1 MAKRDF
7 IKRHLLIIELLRK
20 KPSTYEE
27 ILSYLNNNQ
36 DQIGYQL
43 EISQRTLQRDL
54 KEIDSIWGIEIS
66 FNRSKQAYEIE
77 SEEYAADE
85 TIQRTLESFD
95 LISALKQSRKVG
107 KNIFLEKRK
116 SSGSEHFNGIIYA
129 IDHSLIITFDH
140 LSFTKEPSARRCI
153 PKAIKETQ
161 NRFYLIAYDLDVK
174 DFRNFGLER
183 VANLVIT
190 TQKESSPKINIEK
203 AYQHAF
209 GIERYEEAE
218 KIVLRFDM
226 QQKEYVKS
234 LPFHHSQRII
244 SEDQNHFILELFIHP
259 THDFLLEIMRHG
271 PICEVIEPAML
282 REQVRDRVELLA
294 KMYKIDHKK

>member
-1 MAKRDF
+1 MAKRDY

-20 KPSTYEE
+20 RPSTYND
-27 ILSYLNNNQ
+27 ILNHLINNQ

-43 EISQRTLQRDL
+43 EISKRTLQRDL
-54 KEIDSIWGIEIS
+54 NEIDSIWGIEIS
-66 FNRSKQAYEIE
+66 FNRSMQAYEIE
-77 SEEYAADE
+77 NEEHAEDE

-95 LISALKQSRKVG
+95 LISALKQNRKVG
-107 KNIFLEKRK
+107 KSIFLEKRK
-116 SSGSEHFNGIIYA
+116 SSGSEYFNGIIHA
-129 IDHSLIITFDH
+129 IDNNLIITFDH
-140 LSFTKEPSARRCI
+140 LSFSKEPSVRRCV

-161 NRFYLIAYDLDVK
+161 NRFYLIAYDLDIK

-183 VANLVIT
+183 VANLIVT
-190 TQKESSPKINIEK
+190 PHRESSPKINIEK

-209 GIERYEEAE
+209 GIERNETVE
-218 KIVLRFDM
+218 KIILKFDI

-244 SEDQNHFILELFIHP
+244 AEDENSFTLELFIHA

-271 PICEVIEPAML
+271 PICEVIKPVML
-282 REQVRDRVELLA
+282 RQQVSERVQLLA
-294 KMYKIDHKK
+294 KMYQIE

>member
-20 KPSTYEE
+20 RPSTYED
-27 ILSYLNNNQ
+27 ILHYLNNNQ

-54 KEIDSIWGIEIS
+54 KEIDSIWGIEIAY
-66 FNRSKQAYEIE
+66 NRSKQAYEIE
-77 SEEYAADE
+77 REEYAEDE

-95 LISALKQSRKVG
+95 LISALKQNRKVG
-107 KNIFLEKRK
+107 KSIFLEKRK
-116 SSGSEHFNGIIYA
+116 SSGSEHFNGLIHA
-129 IDHSLIITFDH
+129 IDNHLIIAFDH
-140 LSFTKEPSARRCI
+140 LSFSKEPSARRCVPI
-153 PKAIKETQ
+153 AIKESQ

-183 VANLVIT
+183 VANLVLT
-190 TQKESSPKINIEK
+190 NERGNSPKINIEK
-203 AYQHAF
+203 SYQHAF
-209 GIERYEEAE
+209 GIERYEAAQ
-218 KIVLRFDM
+218 KVVLQFDI

-244 SEDQNHFILELFIHP
+244 AEDQNHFTLELFLHP

-271 PICEVIEPAML
+271 PICEVIEPVML
-282 REQVRDRVELLA
+282 RDLVKERVKKLA
-294 KMYKIDHKK
+294 QIYQIA

>member
-20 KPSTYEE
+20 RPSTYEE

-54 KEIDSIWGIEIS
+54 KEIDSIWGIEITY
-66 FNRSKQAYEIE
+66 NRSKQAYEIE
-77 SEEYAADE
+77 SEAYASDE

-116 SSGSEHFNGIIYA
+116 SYGSEHFNGIMYA
-129 IDHSLIITFDH
+129 IDHNLVITFDH

-174 DFRNFGLER
+174 EFRNFGLER

-244 SEDQNHFILELFIHP
+244 SEDKNYFTLELFIHP

-271 PICEVIEPAML
+271 PICEVLEPAML

-294 KMYKIDHKK
+294 KMYRIN

>member
-20 KPSTYEE
+20 RPSTYDD
-27 ILSYLNNNQ
+27 ILNYLINNQ

-43 EISQRTLQRDL
+43 EISKRTLQRDL

-66 FNRSKQAYEIE
+66 FNRSIEAYKIE
-77 SEEYAADE
+77 SDEHAEDE

-95 LISALKQSRKVG
+95 LISALKQNRKVG
-107 KNIFLEKRK
+107 KSIFLEKRK
-116 SSGSEHFNGIIYA
+116 SSGSEHFNGIIHA
-129 IDHSLIITFDH
+129 IDNNLIITFDH
-140 LSFTKEPSARRCI
+140 LSFSKEPSARRCV

-161 NRFYLIAYDLDVK
+161 NRFYLVAYDLDVK

-190 TQKESSPKINIEK
+190 SQRESSPKINIEK

-209 GIERYEEAE
+209 GIERYETAE
-218 KIVLRFDM
+218 KIILRFDI

-244 SEDQNHFILELFIHP
+244 AEDENYFTLELFIHP

-282 REQVRDRVELLA
+282 RQQVSERVQLLA
-294 KMYKIDHKK
+294 KMYQIKE